1 MVYLPDCHESLA
13 GIIAGRLRERFQ
25 KPAFVLTDGEENVKG
40 SGRSI
45 ESYHMFDA
53 LVEVK
58 ELLLKFGGHPMA
70 AGLSLLK
77 ENVDE
82 LRRALNE
89 KAELSEE
96 DFVKKVWIDVPM
108 PLEYI
113 SEPLIEEL
121 DLLEPYGQGNEKPL
135 FAQKDLSIRS
145 VRVLGKNRNVV
156 KFSLVTKGTPMDGL
170 LFEDGDLFVEEL
182 GNRRQLDVVYYPAV
196 NEYNGNKSLQI
207 VIKNYRILS

>member
-1 MVYLPDCHESLA
+1 
-13 GIIAGRLRERFQ
+13 
-25 KPAFVLTDGEENVKG
+25 
-40 SGRSI
+40 
-45 ESYHMFDA
+45 MFDA

-96 DFVKKVWIDVPM
+96 DFVKKVWIDGPM

-145 VRVLGKNRNVV
+145 VRVLGKTGMWSN
-156 KFSLVTKGTPMDGL
+156 FHW
-170 LFEDGDLFVEEL
+170 
-182 GNRRQLDVVYYPAV
+182 
-196 NEYNGNKSLQI
+196 
-207 VIKNYRILS
+207 